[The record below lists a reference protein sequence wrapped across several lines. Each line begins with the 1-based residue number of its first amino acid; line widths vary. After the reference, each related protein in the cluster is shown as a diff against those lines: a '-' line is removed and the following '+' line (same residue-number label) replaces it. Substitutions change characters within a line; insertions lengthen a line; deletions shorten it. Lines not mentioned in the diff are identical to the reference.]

1 MVNFTM
7 DKVKIAKRLAA
18 MTLVGG
24 VMLYLLYEP
33 TEGNLVNEILEIL
46 SKRVLSNL
54 GGVEL

>member
-1 MVNFTM
+1 M

-18 MTLVGG
+18 MILVGG

>member
-1 MVNFTM
+1 M
-7 DKVKIAKRLAA
+7 DKVKIAKRLSA
-18 MTLVGG
+18 MILVGG

-33 TEGNLVNEILEIL
+33 TEGNFVNDILEIL

>member
-1 MVNFTM
+1 MVTFTM

-18 MTLVGG
+18 MILVGG